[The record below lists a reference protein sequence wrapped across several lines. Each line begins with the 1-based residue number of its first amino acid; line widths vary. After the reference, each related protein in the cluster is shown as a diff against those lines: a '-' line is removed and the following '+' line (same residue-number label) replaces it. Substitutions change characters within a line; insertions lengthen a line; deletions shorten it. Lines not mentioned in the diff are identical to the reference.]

1 MTGFYSKDFI
11 LESAYGQY
19 YFSSTAVY
27 IIAVIG
33 AIFTTLY
40 SVKVL
45 YLTFL
50 TNPNGSINYYK
61 HAHEGDIFLSLPL
74 FILALFSI
82 FFGFITKDIFI
93 GLGSSF
99 FIDNSLFIHPIH
111 EIMIDTEFAV
121 PSLFKLLPLIFTV
134 IFSALAIIFSEFL
147 PELLISFKFSR
158 LGYNIFGYFNQRF
171 LIELFYNKYITNLV
185 LKLGEQSTKILD
197 KGSIELIGPFGAE
210 KGLMKLS
217 KSIEKVTEAT
227 NIAKYALFIVIGL
240 VFFIFILLLSNFVN
254 SDHTNI

>member
-1 MTGFYSKDFI
+1 
-11 LESAYGQY
+11 
-19 YFSSTAVY
+19 
-27 IIAVIG
+27 
-33 AIFTTLY
+33 
-40 SVKVL
+40 VKVL

-121 PSLFKLLPLIFTV
+121 PTLFKLLPLIFTV
-134 IFSALAIIFSEFL
+134 IFSALAIVFSEFL

-227 NIAKYALFIVIGL
+227 NITKYALFIVISL
-240 VFFIFILLLSNFVN
+240 VYFTSVLLLSNLVN
-254 SDHTNI
+254 TDDTNILLLLSLTISTLFASFFT